1 MAIKPACNLRNSNP
15 SQLFSQIG
23 RMSTSLAGRAN
34 TAGHRMGRLVRTAR
48 AGKRSKIEWRLKDS
62 GRDAGELC
70 PGASTIV
77 QREIVCVCVCVGE
90 GVYVCVCLCVC
101 VCVCVSSTT
110 ETDRVKDRE
119 VRYSY
124 K

>member
-1 MAIKPACNLRNSNP
+1 VRVTFEIQTHHN
-15 SQLFSQIG
+15 FSQIG

-34 TAGHRMGRLVRTAR
+34 TAGHRTGRLVRTAR

-77 QREIVCVCVCVGE
+77 QRE
-90 GVYVCVCLCVC
+90 CVC
-101 VCVCVSSTT
+101 VCVCVCVKYYR
-110 ETDRVKDRE
+110 DRQSKR
-119 VRYSY
+119 
-124 K
+124 